1 MTPTPT
7 PSTQA
12 RPRPSR
18 LEAFRPV
25 TLTPSTWP
33 QLLRDDHPLAAVLDF
48 GRG

>member
-1 MTPTPT
+1 MTPP

-12 RPRPSR
+12 RPRPK

-25 TLTPSTWP
+25 RLTPQSWP
-33 QLLRDDHPLAAVLDF
+33 QLLRDDHPLGAVLDF